1 MTRRLMLLGLL
12 LAAVPAVAGPPGK
25 SAPSRCVTVTFLHRD
40 VRCRDC
46 LRMEQWGREAVVS
59 SFAPELASGAMA
71 WRVANLDTGGNL
83 RLKHEYSLRTSS
95 LVLVETSGGKRVRW
109 SRLDGAWGMLE
120 SRRAFATYVTAS
132 IRSFRRE
139 QGPSAAP

>member
-1 MTRRLMLLGLL
+1 MSRGLLLLGLV

-25 SAPSRCVTVTFLHRD
+25 SSPSRRVTVTFLHRD

-46 LRMEQWGREAVVS
+46 LRMEQWGRDAVVS
-59 SFAPELASGAMA
+59 VFAPELASGAMA
-71 WRVANLDTGGNL
+71 WRVVNLDADDNL

-95 LVLVETSGGKRVRW
+95 LVLVETAGDKRVRW
-109 SRLDGAWGMLE
+109 SRLDGAWGLLK
-120 SRRAFATYVTAS
+120 SRQAFTTYVTAS

-139 QGPSAAP
+139 PGPSATP